1 MASTMPQKPHL
12 MFVCIHGCYTLCI
25 STYGLL
31 WGLRRQWKETRKSF
45 LISFL
50 YLYEKVKAIKEAQ
63 TKVSCMVLDVSL
75 QKQVCTCFAF
85 IFTPHRELTYTLF
98 LLSFSFFLFSYNCL
112 HFLPIPPPHPS
123 QSHLPPPTSTLPL
136 DFVLVYCYRSYYKG
150 HTVTIFELSLTL
162 KNMEIAW
169 ENLGF

>member
-12 MFVCIHGCYTLCI
+12 MFVCIYGCYTLCI

-50 YLYEKVKAIKEAQ
+50 YLYKKVKAIKEAQ

-75 QKQVCTCFAF
+75 QKHVCTCFAF
-85 IFTPHRELTYTLF
+85 IFTPPPRTDLHTV
-98 LLSFSFFLFSYNCL
+98 SFIFFLFFIQLQLSAFSP
-112 HFLPIPPPHPS
+112 HPSTPPQPIPPPS
-123 QSHLPPPTSTLPL
+123 LHLDPPP
-136 DFVLVYCYRSYYKG
+136 
-150 HTVTIFELSLTL
+150 
-162 KNMEIAW
+162 
-169 ENLGF
+169 